1 MTPKHLTKVVGLV
14 LALSLVAS
22 VSLWA
27 LVQEV
32 DYTREQ
38 YDAYSECTNLT
49 DPEAKQ
55 KCVLKFIEA
64 HPKLSLVEYGIAEYG
79 QALQEQIQ
87 AGQHDKVVTAGEAML
102 KYRPDQIN
110 LITQL
115 CYSAYN
121 SGQYEKAA
129 KYGELA
135 YSKTNSQDFI
145 QILSDAYKK
154 SGNQQKYKVWALKA
168 INDLEP
174 SQSFAF
180 VEEFRSNAAR
190 REDWRQAA
198 RYARKTLDSL
208 SKMEPNSNIPQSEW
222 DSWVRSQKAVSYLLL
237 GRNAYEGQSWASAVV
252 NYQQVIRHSRD
263 RNLRGESHYYIG
275 MSNWKEN
282 RLQPAMEAFACGS
295 AQKGSPHAGACD
307 AYLTR
312 LYRSTHNDSTAGLDE
327 FKVRTKRSCG
337 RSS

>member
-1 MTPKHLTKVVGLV
+1 MTPKHLSKVVGLV

-22 VSLWA
+22 VLLGA

-55 KCVLKFIEA
+55 KCVLEFIEA
-64 HPKLSLVEYGIAEYG
+64 NPKLSLVEYGIAEYG
-79 QALQEQIQ
+79 RALQEQIQ
-87 AGQHDKVVTAGEAML
+87 AGQHKKVVTAGEAML

-121 SGQYEKAA
+121 SSQYEKAA

-135 YSKTNSQDFI
+135 YLKTNSRDFI
-145 QILSDAYKK
+145 QILSDVYKK
-154 SGNQQKYKVWALKA
+154 SGNQKKYKAWALKA
-168 INDLEP
+168 INELEP
-174 SQSFAF
+174 SESFVF
-180 VEEFRSNAAR
+180 VEEFRSDAAK
-190 REDWRQAA
+190 RENWQQAA
-198 RYARKTLDSL
+198 RYARTTLDAL

-222 DSWVRSQKAVSYLLL
+222 NSWVRRQQAVSYLLI
-237 GRNAYEGQSWASAVV
+237 GRNAYEGQNWARAVV
-252 NYQQVIRHSRD
+252 NYQRVIRYSRD

-295 AQKGSPHAGACD
+295 AQKGSPHAGASN

-312 LYRSTHNDSTAGLDE
+312 LYRSTHNDSTAGLHE
-327 FKVRTKRSCG
+327 FKARVEGNCS